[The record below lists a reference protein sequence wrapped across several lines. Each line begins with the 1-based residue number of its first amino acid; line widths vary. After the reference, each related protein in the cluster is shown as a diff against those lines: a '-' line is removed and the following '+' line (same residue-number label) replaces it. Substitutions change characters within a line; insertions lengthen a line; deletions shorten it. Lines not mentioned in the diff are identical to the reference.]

1 MKRWYYSAV
10 LCVFL
15 TACGGNSSVKSEQA
29 ATVEDR
35 DASTSTRPTDSTRTQ
50 GLNTGE
56 LRTIDLVD
64 PNGKNNGVR
73 EGKLNPLRDPANI
86 LSKRSVLFDYDSYVV
101 KPEYRDLVQAHAQY
115 LLKNPQA
122 NLIVQGN
129 TDDRG
134 STEYNLAL
142 GQKRADSVGKL
153 LKVLGVHDKQVET
166 VSFGKEKPRAS
177 GQDDNARAQNR
188 RADFVYKGEQ

>member
-1 MKRWYYSAV
+1 MKNWYYSAV
-10 LCVFL
+10 LLVFL
-15 TACGGNSSVKSEQA
+15 TACGGNSGLKPEQSA
-29 ATVEDR
+29 SIEDR
-35 DASTSTRPTDSTRTQ
+35 ETVGGRPADGVRTQ
-50 GLNTGE
+50 GLNTGD
-56 LRTIDLVD
+56 LRPIDLVD
-64 PNGKNNGVR
+64 PNGKNTAG

-101 KPEYRDLVQAHAQY
+101 KEEYRDLVQAHAQY

-153 LKVLGVHDKQVET
+153 LKVLGVSEKQVET

-177 GQDDNARAQNR
+177 GNDDGARAQNR
-188 RADFVYKGEQ
+188 RADFVYKGE

>member
-1 MKRWYYSAV
+1 MKHWYYSAV

-35 DASTSTRPTDSTRTQ
+35 DASTSTRLTDSTRTQ

-177 GQDDNARAQNR
+177 GQDDHARAQNR

>member
-115 LLKNPQA
+115 LLKNPHA

-177 GQDDNARAQNR
+177 GQDDHARAQNR

>member
-35 DASTSTRPTDSTRTQ
+35 DASTSTRLTDSTRTQ

-177 GQDDNARAQNR
+177 GQDDHARAQNR